1 MLPITPV
8 YKSEDRRQEKAFD
21 SLKWLAPMSSHISD
35 TGSRWSA
42 IMATIAMSTVRN
54 GSFARALYV
63 VLTSDGEIFDI
74 TCHILKSQEFEDYIW

>member
-1 MLPITPV
+1 
-8 YKSEDRRQEKAFD
+8 
-21 SLKWLAPMSSHISD
+21 MSSHISD

-74 TCHILKSQEFEDYIW
+74 TCQS